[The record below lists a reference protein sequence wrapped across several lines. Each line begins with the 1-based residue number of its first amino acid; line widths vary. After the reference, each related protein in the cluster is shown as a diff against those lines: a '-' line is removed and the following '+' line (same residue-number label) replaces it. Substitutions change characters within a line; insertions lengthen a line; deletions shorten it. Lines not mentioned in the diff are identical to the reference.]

1 MMFDR
6 SRADWEAA
14 GYMVAQHT
22 KSRAVRWSDVDRVV
36 VHYTADRR
44 AMADTAQ
51 YLRNMQKSY
60 VDRRGYSLGYSVAV
74 DQSGVSWEIRGT
86 DHMPAANVGWNDRT
100 WVILAFVDWQ
110 DACNPAMVDTIR
122 QLVGWAREQVG
133 RDIPVVGHRDIAS
146 TRCPGDGIYNQI
158 KNGTFEPVPEDLTMR
173 IINPPTRVYDS
184 RKQGGPFKAGETRRV
199 TVGRNGAAFV
209 NVTVVNASGDGFVTV
224 WGDGPM
230 PDVSNVNYETRQT
243 ICNTSWVPVNGD
255 GTVNVY
261 TFAGC
266 DILVDVQAVAS

>member
-1 MMFDR
+1 MWCDR
-6 SRADWEAA
+6 SRADWEVA
-14 GYMVAQHT
+14 GYTVAQHT
-22 KSRAVRWSDVDRVV
+22 KSRPVRWRDVDMVV
-36 VHYTADRR
+36 VHYTADKR
-44 AMADTAQ
+44 AMADTAE
-51 YLRNMQKSY
+51 YLRRMQKSY

-74 DQSGVSWEIRGT
+74 DQQGVSWEIRGT
-86 DHMPAANVGWNDRT
+86 DHMPAANVGFNDRT
-100 WVILAFVDWQ
+100 WVILCLVDWQ
-110 DACNPAMVDTIR
+110 DACNPQMVDTIR
-122 QLVGWAREQVG
+122 QLVAWARGQAG
-133 RDIPVVGHRDIAS
+133 RPIPIVGHRDIAS

-184 RKQGGPFKAGETRRV
+184 RKQGGAFKPGETRRV

-224 WGDGPM
+224 WADGPM

-243 ICNTSWVPVNGD
+243 ICNTSWVPVNSD

>member
-1 MMFDR
+1 MFDR

-14 GYMVAQHT
+14 GYTVAQHT

-44 AMADTAQ
+44 AMSDTAE
-51 YLRNMQKSY
+51 YLRRMQRSY
-60 VDRRGYSLGYSVAV
+60 VDNRGYSLGYSVAV
-74 DQSGVSWEIRGT
+74 DQNGVSWEVRGT
-86 DHMPAANVGWNDRT
+86 DHMPAANVGFNDRT
-100 WVILAFVDWQ
+100 WVILALVDWQ
-110 DACNPAMVDTIR
+110 DECNPQMVDTIR
-122 QLVGWAREQVG
+122 QLVAWARGQAG

-199 TVGRNGAAFV
+199 QVGKNAAAFV
-209 NVTVVNASGDGFVTV
+209 NVTVVNAAGDGFVTV

-243 ICNTSWVPVNGD
+243 ICNTSWVPVNAD

>member
-1 MMFDR
+1 MFDR
-6 SRADWEAA
+6 SRADWEAP
-14 GYMVAQHT
+14 GYTVAQHT
-22 KSRAVRWSDVDRVV
+22 KSRAVRWLDVDRVV

-44 AMADTAQ
+44 AMSDTAQ

-74 DQSGVSWEIRGT
+74 DQQGVSWEIRGT
-86 DHMPAANVGWNDRT
+86 DYMPAANIGYNDTT
-100 WVILAFVDWQ
+100 WVILALVDWQ
-110 DACNPAMVDTIR
+110 DECNPAMVATIR
-122 QLVGWAREQVG
+122 RLVAWVREQT
-133 RDIPVVGHRDIAS
+133 DQNTPVIGHRDIAS

-158 KNGTFEPVPEDLTMR
+158 KNRTFEPVPEDLTMR

-199 TVGRNGAAFV
+199 QVGKNAAVFV

-255 GTVNVY
+255 GTINVY